1 MTDYGTSNIY
11 GSTGGQSGPPL
22 RRDFVSVTNME
33 NGFENVRVQA
43 ERRAGQRWQI
53 TERPTNPSEREGA
66 AALPYT
72 EILCPSPIWK
82 MVLIMSA

>member
-43 ERRAGQRWQI
+43 ERRAG
-53 TERPTNPSEREGA
+53 PREQVPKCGD
-66 AALPYT
+66 
-72 EILCPSPIWK
+72 
-82 MVLIMSA
+82 MSDVMRRQSM

>member
-1 MTDYGTSNIY
+1 MADYETSNKSV
-11 GSTGGQSGPPL
+11 GTGGHSGPPL

-72 EILCPSPIWK
+72 EILYPSRT
-82 MVLIMSA
+82 